1 MANMCGTA
9 FLCVAAL
16 LLGGMSN
23 PLRIVVVEKDR
34 ARADE
39 ISGALRAGGWADVTV
54 LADDTSL
61 TRALTE
67 TDPDVVLIDL
77 ANPRRDS
84 LETLS
89 EASGARQ
96 RPVAM
101 FVDQSDPDLSVAA
114 VNAGVSAYVVGGLSG
129 DRVRPILETAIAR
142 FRMMSQ
148 MHSELEAAK
157 KALAERKTIDRAKGL
172 LIQAKG
178 LTEEEAYQLLRK
190 TAMDQG
196 RRVIDVAQALITAS
210 ELLR

>member
-1 MANMCGTA
+1 
-9 FLCVAAL
+9 
-16 LLGGMSN
+16 MSN